1 MLKSNQHYFD
11 ISVKNKETLEDC
23 YMVLSKDKHIND
35 YANVIQKIKELLYT
49 IKTLEAKKNN
59 ADDFY
64 FDLYKVISY
73 KYADKSE
80 LVCFFNACD
89 CTINTI
95 KEQFDTFKKVVS
107 LYLNN
112 RDITDITPK
121 EWIQALID
129 KGASRSKGSIGEKKL
144 EKIANKHGFV
154 SVNNWEDFLKT
165 KKAVVRFRKNK
176 FDVKTIKKHLGVN
189 LNFNTQNKMLDIILK
204 SGTNYC
210 FIEAKHLKEGGG
222 SQDKQIKELI
232 EIISQKIK
240 NNHIFLGAF
249 MDGVYSN
256 ILLDG
261 INNKLFKNPYCL
273 LKENKSDKLKN
284 QRYDIVQSLQNCENS
299 FWFNTSG
306 FDKFLCDF

>member
-1 MLKSNQHYFD
+1 MTLMVFMLIMNKKNYIYSMVCVIVNWCLLVVMEVFD
-11 ISVKNKETLEDC
+11 IWFKTS
-23 YMVLSKDKHIND
+23 
-35 YANVIQKIKELLYT
+35 KIKELLYT

-64 FDLYKVISY
+64 FDLYKVISD

-210 FIEAKHLKEGGG
+210 FIEAKH
-222 SQDKQIKELI
+222 
-232 EIISQKIK
+232 
-240 NNHIFLGAF
+240 
-249 MDGVYSN
+249 
-256 ILLDG
+256 
-261 INNKLFKNPYCL
+261 
-273 LKENKSDKLKN
+273 
-284 QRYDIVQSLQNCENS
+284 
-299 FWFNTSG
+299 
-306 FDKFLCDF
+306 